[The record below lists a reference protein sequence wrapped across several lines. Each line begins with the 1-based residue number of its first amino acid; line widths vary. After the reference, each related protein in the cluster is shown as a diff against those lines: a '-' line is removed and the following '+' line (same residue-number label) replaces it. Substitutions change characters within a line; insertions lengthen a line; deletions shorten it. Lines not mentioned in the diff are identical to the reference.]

1 VQALWAMRRRRW
13 AEAKRALDEAIG
25 LSHDMPY
32 PYAKAKTFY
41 VFGQVWATRG
51 EPALARL
58 CFEEA
63 LAICHRLGE
72 RLYRDVIE
80 LRLRA

>member
-1 VQALWAMRRRRW
+1 MQALWAMRRRRW
-13 AEAKRALDEAIG
+13 AEAKDALDEAIG
-25 LSHDMPY
+25 LGHDMPY
-32 PYAKAKTFY
+32 PYAEAKTF
-41 VFGQVWATRG
+41 GRVWATRG

-72 RLYRDVIE
+72 RLYGDVIE